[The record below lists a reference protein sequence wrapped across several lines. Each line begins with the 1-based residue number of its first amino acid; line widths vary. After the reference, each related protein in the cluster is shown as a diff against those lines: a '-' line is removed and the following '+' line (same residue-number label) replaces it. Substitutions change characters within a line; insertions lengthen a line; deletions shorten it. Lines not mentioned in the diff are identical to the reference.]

1 MPDYPEPATPFT
13 KFCIVIAMIV
23 CFLIGWNK
31 SLWVAWARALA
42 EPAKTDDTERKTAPM
57 KVD

>member
-1 MPDYPEPATPFT
+1 MDKVQPEPATPFM

-31 SLWVAWARALA
+31 SLWMGFARVES
-42 EPAKTDDTERKTAPM
+42 EPKTDTTKRPEPTKAD
-57 KVD
+57 

>member
-1 MPDYPEPATPFT
+1 MPDLPEPATPFT

-42 EPAKTDDTERKTAPM
+42 EPAKTDERKTAPM